1 LPESLRS
8 DGRGVGIEV
17 VGLLIG
23 LALAS
28 AALLVVLRANV
39 RSPSLTAGMRVVGRL
54 PLEPRRSIYLVEVGG
69 RCLVVGV
76 GDGAMSL
83 LSELPKVPAEAAAVV
98 AEPVMTR
105 AWRRVVGGRT

>member
-1 LPESLRS
+1 
-8 DGRGVGIEV
+8 

-28 AALLVVLRANV
+28 AALLIVLRAGV

-54 PLEPRRSIYLVEVGG
+54 TLEPRRSIYLVEVGG

-76 GDGAMSL
+76 GDGPMAL
-83 LSELPKVPAEAAAVV
+83 LSELDALPAEALVAVD
-98 AEPVMTR
+98 EPVLAR
-105 AWRRVVGGRT
+105 AWRRVVRGRA